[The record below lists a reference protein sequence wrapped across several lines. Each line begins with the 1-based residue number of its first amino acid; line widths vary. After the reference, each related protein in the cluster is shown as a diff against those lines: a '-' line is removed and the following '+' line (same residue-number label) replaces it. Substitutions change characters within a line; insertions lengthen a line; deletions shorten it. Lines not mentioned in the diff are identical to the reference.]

1 MLEDLKVW
9 INGSFVNWKEANVHL
24 LSHSFSR
31 ASAIFD
37 VFGIHKTPKGTAL
50 FRADKHLDRFF
61 KSAELLYMNIP
72 YSKEQLLNAAKECIR
87 VNNIEKGIVKIFGY
101 YSEEAI
107 ISLVLDTPID
117 VAIFTIP
124 EFEDPELKKGEPL
137 KICFSS
143 WRKIHP
149 KTVPVEAK
157 ACSNY
162 LNGALIR
169 REAIKRGFDVGISLT
184 TEGYVAEGSIESIFI
199 VKNGTLYTP
208 KAGNILLS
216 ITRMSVLELADYLNI
231 AHKEKNLLPS
241 DVVQADEVFLS
252 HTGIKVN
259 PVKQVE
265 DVVFNSVPGE
275 ITEKLSETFDSIIN
289 LKIDKFRSW
298 LEFV

>member
-1 MLEDLKVW
+1 MFENLKVW
-9 INGSFVNWKEANVHL
+9 ISGTLINWKDANVHL

-37 VFGIHKTPKGTAL
+37 VFGIHKTPRGTAL
-50 FRADKHLDRFF
+50 FRVDKHLDRFF
-61 KSAELLYMNIP
+61 RSAELLYMDIP
-72 YSKEQLLNAAKECIR
+72 YTKEQLLKATKECIKA
-87 VNNIEKGIVKIFGY
+87 NNIKRGIVKILGY

-117 VAIFTIP
+117 VAIFAIP
-124 EFEDPELKKGEPL
+124 EFEDPELEKGAPL

-169 REAIKRGFDVGISLT
+169 REAIRRGFDIGISLT
-184 TEGYVAEGSIESIFI
+184 TDGFVAEGSIESLFMVRDNI
-199 VKNGTLYTP
+199 LMTP
-208 KAGNILLS
+208 KRGNILLS
-216 ITRMSVLELADYLNI
+216 ITRMSILELAKAIGIEAREMD
-231 AHKEKNLLPS
+231 LLPS
-241 DVVQADEVFLS
+241 DLMQADEIFLS

-259 PVKQVE
+259 PVKQIE
-265 DVVFNSVPGE
+265 NRVFENVPGKV
-275 ITEKLSETFDSIIN
+275 TEKLSDAFDEILN
-289 LKIDKFRSW
+289 LKNERFINW
-298 LEFV
+298 LEFI